1 MSTLVELRYA
11 PLPRSENE
19 FLAFIPNAY
28 NPRRPM
34 PINLTHE
41 EIMLVYDTQ
50 TTGQQQIMAEER
62 DLYGGS
68 VNPLPPDWYALMI
81 LFTWHKGTI

>member
-1 MSTLVELRYA
+1 MSTIVEPQYA
-11 PLPRSENE
+11 PLPRVANE

-28 NPRRPM
+28 NPRRPL

-41 EIMLVYDTQ
+41 EILLLYDTLHQHRQ
-50 TTGQQQIMAEER
+50 TTQQQQIMAEER

-68 VNPLPPDWYALMI
+68 VNPLPADW
-81 LFTWHKGTI
+81 

>member
-1 MSTLVELRYA
+1 
-11 PLPRSENE
+11 
-19 FLAFIPNAY
+19 
-28 NPRRPM
+28 M

-41 EIMLVYDTQ
+41 EIMLVYDTLYQHHQ
-50 TTGQQQIMAEER
+50 TTGQQQITAEER